1 MDNFPKCQPFPK
13 SSLTSWKYEIGPFDP
28 KHECFLLFKEDG
40 IASLC
45 TWYKI
50 LYFHVHCL
58 LICWLMNIQIYV
70 HCLLMCWFRD
80 NFKILSEFQHT
91 LLEMWNWVF
100 FLKQISQLDHC
111 LYSGTHLIFMCIV
124 CSFLDYKNVIL
135 SS

>member
-1 MDNFPKCQPFPK
+1 MFVHSLTTKMWYCPLSYAQKYSKTSWAFFSCFLTYGQFSKMSTFPK

-80 NFKILSEFQHT
+80 NFKTFQNSNT
-91 LLEMWNWVF
+91 L
-100 FLKQISQLDHC
+100 FLKCEIE
-111 LYSGTHLIFMCIV
+111 
-124 CSFLDYKNVIL
+124 SFF
-135 SS
+135 